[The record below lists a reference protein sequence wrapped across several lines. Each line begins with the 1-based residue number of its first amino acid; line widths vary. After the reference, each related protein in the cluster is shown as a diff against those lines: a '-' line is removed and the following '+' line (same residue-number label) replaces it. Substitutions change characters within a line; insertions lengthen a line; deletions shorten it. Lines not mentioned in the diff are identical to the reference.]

1 MSEWSNL
8 VAGVNV
14 AQLAAFGE
22 PITYIP
28 NKGSG
33 APIATVAIL
42 DKPQIDQAASP
53 GYFADVHIDPLQVTS
68 PARGD
73 QVIWADGV
81 TYTVAKV
88 VRPAPYGLF
97 IAALHRTFDP

>member
-1 MSEWSNL
+1 MTAW
-8 VAGVNV
+8 
-14 AQLAAFGE
+14 AQQSGLANAALLAAFGE

-33 APIATVAIL
+33 DPTLTVAIL
-42 DKPQIDQAASP
+42 DKPQIDQSASP
-53 GYFADVHIDPLQVTS
+53 GYFADIHLDPLQVAN

-73 QVIWADGV
+73 QVVWRDGV

-88 VRPAPYGLF
+88 VRPDPYGLF
-97 IAALHRTFDP
+97 IVAIHRTLDP

>member
-1 MSEWSNL
+1 MSNWANI
-8 VAGVNV
+8 VAGFNV
-14 AQLAAFGE
+14 AQLGAFGE
-22 PITYIP
+22 PIMYIP
-28 NKGSG
+28 DKGLG
-33 APIATVAIL
+33 EPIATVAIL
-42 DKPQIDQAASP
+42 DKPQIDQSASP

-88 VRPAPYGLF
+88 VRPDAYSLF
-97 IAALHRTFDP
+97 IAALHRKADP

>member
-1 MSEWSNL
+1 MSNWSNL
-8 VAGVNV
+8 MAGANA

-33 APIATVAIL
+33 EPIATVAIL
-42 DKPQIDQAASP
+42 DKPQIDQSASP
-53 GYFADVHIDPLQVTS
+53 GYLADIHIDPLQVTS

-73 QVIWADGV
+73 VVIWADGV
-81 TYTVAKV
+81 SYIVAKV
-88 VRPAPYGLF
+88 VRPDPYSLF
-97 IAALHRTFDP
+97 IAAIHRRTD